1 MVFAGHEDLH
11 APNIQFRAFVIAF
24 LAPSRWKRTF
34 HVLHEPLRVYDHVAK
49 TIQQWKRKHTRRERE
64 KEKEWEKERER
75 ERVSREGA
83 RDEVTR
89 PCTIPTIRLI
99 IIPNR
104 FANTATRAAEF
115 HRFLRISLLLSFLF
129 RLLPLTRSPSFV
141 ILSTRRKC
149 EYISCILSFFFLFF
163 FFFGCS
169 IFELSIFGRHAILYW
184 I

>member
-1 MVFAGHEDLH
+1 M
-11 APNIQFRAFVIAF
+11 
-24 LAPSRWKRTF
+24 
-34 HVLHEPLRVYDHVAK
+34 
-49 TIQQWKRKHTRRERE
+49 RER
-64 KEKEWEKERER
+64 ERER

-149 EYISCILSFFFLFF
+149 EYISCILSFFFFF
-163 FFFGCS
+163 FFLGAQSLNFLFLDAMLYYTEYRVYN
-169 IFELSIFGRHAILYW
+169 ILIVLYYTKKGRSLYYLLHYTILNRGVV
-184 I
+184 IV